1 MARELIGAGIQF
13 SKRERLMI
21 AEDGRLIGLLCG
33 LVFEQ
38 AREWP
43 FSEIIHAQAPKLG
56 RRDGW
61 I

>member
-13 SKRERLMI
+13 SKRERLTI
-21 AEDGRLIGLLCG
+21 AEDSSLIGFLGG

-43 FSEIIHAQAPKLG
+43 FSKMSHSRTAKLG
-56 RRDGW
+56 RRRG
-61 I
+61 